1 MGRAA
6 SKARAA
12 PVELGAMTTVSLADI
27 QAAAQRLKGLAVE
40 TPLIESP
47 ALNER
52 LGGRVF
58 LKPETLQRAGAFK
71 FRGAYNRLSQLTDEE
86 RSRGV
91 VAFSSGNHAQGVALA
106 AKLVGCP
113 ALIVMPS
120 DSPAVKVEGTR
131 GFGAE
136 IRFYDRFTE
145 DRVAIADQIAA
156 ERGCVVVPSYDDPRI
171 IAGQGTLGIE
181 IVEQARALGVTLDR
195 VLSPVGGGGLI
206 AGTSTAVKALSPST
220 EVWGA
225 EPAGFDETR
234 RSLESGRRETID
246 KDARSF
252 CDALL
257 TPIPGELTWSINQ
270 KNLAGIA
277 AVTDAEVAEAMRY
290 AFSILKL
297 VVEPGGCVALTA
309 ALTGKVDL
317 KGKTAAIVLSGGNV
331 DPDLFARVL
340 RGEL

>member
-1 MGRAA
+1 M
-6 SKARAA
+6 
-12 PVELGAMTTVSLADI
+12 TVSLADI
-27 QAAAQRLKGLAVE
+27 QAAAVRLKGLAVE

-52 LGGRVF
+52 LGGRIF

-86 RSRGV
+86 KSRGV

-120 DSPAVKVEGTR
+120 DSPSVKVEGTR

-156 ERGCVVVPSYDDPRI
+156 ERGCVVVPSYDDPHI
-171 IAGQGTLGIE
+171 IAGQGTVGLE
-181 IVEQARALGVTLDR
+181 IVAQAAAQGATLDS
-195 VLSPVGGGGLI
+195 LICCVGGGGLI
-206 AGTSTAVKALSPST
+206 AGTSTAVKALSPAT
-220 EVWGA
+220 EIWGV

-234 RSLESGRRETID
+234 RSLESGQRETID
-246 KDARSF
+246 KDARSI

-257 TPIPGELTWSINQ
+257 TPIPGDLTWPINQ
-270 KNLAGIA
+270 KNLSGAV

-290 AFSILKL
+290 AFSALKL

-309 ALTGKVDL
+309 ALTGKVDVA
-317 KGKTAAIVLSGGNV
+317 GKTVAIILSGGNV
-331 DPDLFARVL
+331 DPGLFAKVL
-340 RGEL
+340 SGEI

>member
-1 MGRAA
+1 
-6 SKARAA
+6 
-12 PVELGAMTTVSLADI
+12 MTVTIANI
-27 QAAAQRLKGLAVE
+27 QAAAARLKGLAVE
-40 TPLIESP
+40 TPLLESP
-47 ALNER
+47 ALNAR

-71 FRGAYNRLSQLTDEE
+71 FRGAYNRLSQLSDAEKA
-86 RSRGV
+86 RGV

-106 AKLVGCP
+106 AKLLSVP

-120 DSPAVKVEGTR
+120 DSPSVKVEGTR
-131 GFGAE
+131 SFGAD

-156 ERGCVVVPSYDDPRI
+156 ERGCVVVPSYDDPHI
-171 IAGQGTLGIE
+171 IAGQGTVGLE
-181 IVEQARALGVTLDR
+181 IVAQAAALNAPLDTLICC
-195 VLSPVGGGGLI
+195 VGGGGLI
-206 AGTSTAVKALSPST
+206 AGTSTAVKALSPAT
-220 EVWGA
+220 EIWGV

-246 KDARSF
+246 KDARSI

-257 TPIPGELTWSINQ
+257 TPVPGDLTWPINQ
-270 KNLAGIA
+270 KTLTGAV

-290 AFSILKL
+290 AFSTLKL

-309 ALTGKVDL
+309 ALTGKIDVA
-317 KGKTAAIVLSGGNV
+317 GKTVAIVLSGGNV
-331 DPDLFARVL
+331 DPSLFAQVL
-340 RGEL
+340 SGQI

>member
-1 MGRAA
+1 M
-6 SKARAA
+6 SIT
-12 PVELGAMTTVSLADI
+12 LTDI
-27 QAAAQRLKGLAVE
+27 QAAAARLRGQAVE
-40 TPLIESP
+40 TPLVESP
-47 ALNER
+47 ALNAR
-52 LGGRVF
+52 LGGRIF

-71 FRGAYNRLSQLTDEE
+71 FRGAYNRLSQLTADE
-86 RSRGV
+86 RRRGV

-106 AKLVGCP
+106 AQLVGCP

-145 DRVAIADQIAA
+145 DRVAIADQIAT
-156 ERGCVVVPSYDDPRI
+156 ERGCVVVPSYDDPHI
-171 IAGQGTLGIE
+171 IAGQGTLGLEIIE
-181 IVEQARALGVTLDR
+181 QVRARGVELDR
-195 VLSPVGGGGLI
+195 LLCCVGGGGLI
-206 AGTSTAVKALSPST
+206 AGTSTAVKALSPGT
-220 EVWGA
+220 EVWGV

-246 KDARSF
+246 ADARSI

-257 TPIPGELTWSINQ
+257 TPIPGELTFPINQ
-270 KNLAGIA
+270 ANLSGIV

-290 AFSILKL
+290 AFSVLKL
-297 VVEPGGCVALTA
+297 VVEPGGCVALAA
-309 ALTGKVDL
+309 ALAGKIAVAEQ
-317 KGKTAAIVLSGGNV
+317 TCAIVLSGGNV

-340 RGEL
+340 KGEI

>member
-1 MGRAA
+1 
-6 SKARAA
+6 
-12 PVELGAMTTVSLADI
+12 MTISLSDI
-27 QAAAQRLKGLAVE
+27 QAAAKRLKGLAVE

-47 ALNER
+47 ALNAR
-52 LGGRVF
+52 LGGRV
-58 LKPETLQRAGAFK
+58 LIKPETLQRAGAFK
-71 FRGAYNRLSQLTDEE
+71 FRGAYNRLSQLNAEE
-86 RSRGV
+86 RKRGV

-106 AKLVGCP
+106 AQLIGCP

-145 DRVAIADQIAA
+145 DRIAIADEIAA
-156 ERGCVVVPSYDDPRI
+156 QRGCVVVPSYDDPHI

-181 IVEQARALGVTLDR
+181 IVEQAKALGASLD
-195 VLSPVGGGGLI
+195 VLLCCVGGGGLI
-206 AGTSTAVKALSPST
+206 AGTSTAVRALSPAT
-220 EVWGA
+220 DIWGV

-234 RSLESGRRETID
+234 RSMISGTRETID
-246 KDARSF
+246 KDARSI

-257 TPIPGELTWSINQ
+257 TPIPGELTWPINRQ
-270 KNLAGIA
+270 TLTGIV

-290 AFSILKL
+290 AFSTLKL

-309 ALTGKVDL
+309 ALTGKIDVA
-317 KGKTAAIVLSGGNV
+317 GKTSAIVLSGGNV
-331 DPDLFARVL
+331 DPALFARIL
-340 RGEL
+340 NGEL

>member
-1 MGRAA
+1 
-6 SKARAA
+6 
-12 PVELGAMTTVSLADI
+12 MTNALAIAFSDI
-27 QAAAQRLKGLAVE
+27 QSAAARLAGQAVR

-52 LGGRVF
+52 LGGRV
-58 LKPETLQRAGAFK
+58 LIKPETLQRAGAFK
-71 FRGAYNRLSQLTDEE
+71 FRGAYNRLSQLSADE
-86 RSRGV
+86 RKRGV

-106 AKLVGCP
+106 AQLLGCP

-131 GFGAE
+131 GFGAQ

-145 DRVAIADQIAA
+145 DRVAIAAEIAA
-156 ERGCVVVPSYDDPRI
+156 ERGCVVVPSYDDPHI
-171 IAGQGTLGIE
+171 IAGQGTAGLE
-181 IVEQARALGVTLDR
+181 LVEQARALGLELDK

-206 AGTSTAVKALSPST
+206 AGVSTAVKALSPTT

-234 RSLESGRRETID
+234 RSLASCRRETID
-246 KDARSF
+246 DGARSI

-257 TPIPGELTWSINQ
+257 TPIPGELTWPINQ
-270 KNLAGIA
+270 RNLAGIV

-290 AFSILKL
+290 AFSVLKL
-297 VVEPGGCVALTA
+297 VIEPGGCVALTA

-317 KGKTAAIVLSGGNV
+317 KGTSAAIVCSGGNV
-331 DPDLFARVL
+331 DPALFARVL
-340 RGEL
+340 AGEI